1 MRKLLSTALAL
12 MMVLVL
18 SLPAFAAEQYPMKF
32 KNPIMGDPG
41 REISIKKK
49 PEKVLTF
56 GPNCTEL
63 FVVLGL
69 SDLVIGNSLNNHSRG
84 PLPEF
89 AEEYKKIPELN
100 YAEATREAVLT
111 SGADFI
117 YGIDWQFGNS
127 DQNVLDVNELESF
140 GITAYVASATTMDAI
155 YNEIS
160 DLGKI
165 FGITDKTDAF
175 IADQKNRIK
184 TVQDK
189 ISDKKPLKVLVYDS
203 GSSGVFTC
211 SGSSFESKLITLAG
225 GENLFNDLKDKAY
238 VTVSYE
244 EVLARN
250 PDIILIH
257 DYDSPSVEAKIEE
270 IKANSTLSQM
280 DAVKNN
286 RFARIELETV
296 LPGNRMAHSVEKL
309 AQDFHPELFK

>member
-1 MRKLLSTALAL
+1 
-12 MMVLVL
+12 
-18 SLPAFAAEQYPMKF
+18 
-32 KNPIMGDPG
+32 MGDPG